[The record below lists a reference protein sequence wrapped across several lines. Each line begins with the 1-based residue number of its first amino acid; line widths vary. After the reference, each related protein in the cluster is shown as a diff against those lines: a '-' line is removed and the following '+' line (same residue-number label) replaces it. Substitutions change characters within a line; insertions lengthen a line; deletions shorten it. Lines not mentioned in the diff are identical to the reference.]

1 MPLRNGF
8 LLLLLVISGCSSI
21 GVPSF
26 LSKND
31 AAIVTFS
38 NGRDVANIPFT
49 EINEQIVFDAVLN
62 NNKKV
67 RLLLDSGAQTSVLFE
82 TINIRK
88 SSLNVI
94 SSLSTL
100 NATRSPFM
108 RTVSTISLD
117 VLYIRAKLYMV
128 LLLAAALTKHI
139 YLF

>member
-31 AAIVTFS
+31 AAIVTFL

-88 SSLNVI
+88 SSLKLVDSIEVDVKEIAPIVPEVAVI
-94 SSLSTL
+94 TPLELIPLTL
-100 NATRSPFM
+100 KS
-108 RTVSTISLD
+108 
-117 VLYIRAKLYMV
+117 KG
-128 LLLAAALTKHI
+128 
-139 YLF
+139 

>member
-49 EINEQIVFDAVLN
+49 EINE
-62 NNKKV
+62 
-67 RLLLDSGAQTSVLFE
+67 
-82 TINIRK
+82 
-88 SSLNVI
+88 
-94 SSLSTL
+94 
-100 NATRSPFM
+100 
-108 RTVSTISLD
+108 
-117 VLYIRAKLYMV
+117 
-128 LLLAAALTKHI
+128 
-139 YLF
+139 